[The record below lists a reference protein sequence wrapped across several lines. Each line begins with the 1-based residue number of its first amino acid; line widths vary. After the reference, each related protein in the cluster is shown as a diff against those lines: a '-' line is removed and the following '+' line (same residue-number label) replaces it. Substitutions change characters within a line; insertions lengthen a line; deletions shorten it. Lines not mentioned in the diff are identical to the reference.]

1 MFLTKFSKI
10 AKLEKY
16 RLSRGF
22 SKKILDF
29 LCWVLENTL
38 IPDFESWMRW
48 WHKRVY
54 HMYSDVIFGWIL
66 WIWLS
71 SWNFCL
77 NILILFSQSLENVI
91 FSFFKSSLENLPGVV
106 VGLRPPRIPRQIFKR
121 SRKKSKYQKKVPTIS
136 QMHNISQK
144 NVSIYIIYG
153 KLGVYTENTSGSCC
167 SRLFG
172 VTFQSLLG

>member
-1 MFLTKFSKI
+1 MPKTAKMSFRIFRVCKNCPFMKFWSIYVRVLNKI
-10 AKLEKY
+10 FENAKLEKY

-106 VGLRPPRIPRQIFKR
+106 VGHF
-121 SRKKSKYQKKVPTIS
+121 RKF
-136 QMHNISQK
+136 
-144 NVSIYIIYG
+144 
-153 KLGVYTENTSGSCC
+153 C
-167 SRLFG
+167 
-172 VTFQSLLG
+172 

>member
-1 MFLTKFSKI
+1 MPKTAKMSFRIFRFCNLWNFGRSTFVFLTKFSKI

-106 VGLRPPRIPRQIFKR
+106 VGLYSNKSSNYSAKSTIF
-121 SRKKSKYQKKVPTIS
+121 
-136 QMHNISQK
+136 
-144 NVSIYIIYG
+144 
-153 KLGVYTENTSGSCC
+153 C
-167 SRLFG
+167 
-172 VTFQSLLG
+172 